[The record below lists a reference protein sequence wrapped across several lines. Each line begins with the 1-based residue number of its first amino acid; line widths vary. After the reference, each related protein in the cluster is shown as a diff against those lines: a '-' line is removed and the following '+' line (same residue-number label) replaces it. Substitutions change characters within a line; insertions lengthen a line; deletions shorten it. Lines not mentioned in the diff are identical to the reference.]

1 MNMKCKRNIKKTLT
15 KAKLNDRDEA
25 EILYERIAIL
35 EKENECLKNEITNQK
50 EIIQTPLTDE
60 GKERWIMVNKR
71 NLEVENK

>member
-15 KAKLNDRDEA
+15 KGKSNDRDEA

-50 EIIQTPLTDE
+50 EIIQTLLTDE